1 MSYLEY
7 SPIQIIKILL
17 ECFLPYRNL
26 ILVENEHNLSN
37 DNIINDMKN
46 MHYIKINAKK
56 INNSSDRNIVT
67 FLILSSN
74 GKYSHSPELRKL
86 LENNVTNTL
95 NELILIAEEVFFT
108 KKILLDIIKDY
119 QKNEHLE
126 NQPIFNAYPYYNF
139 VTNIPKVSLVPP
151 HRIMTDEEIKEDI
164 FIEYIRTID
173 LKVIFTSDPPI
184 VWLGGREGQI
194 VEIQRYSSSS
204 GIAIDYRRIERRMGI
219 V

>member
-7 SPIQIIKILL
+7 SPIQIINILL
-17 ECFLPYRNL
+17 GYFLPYRNL
-26 ILVENEHNLSN
+26 ALIENEHNLSN

-46 MHYIKINAKK
+46 MHHIKINAKK
-56 INNSSDRNIVT
+56 INDNSDRNIVT
-67 FLILSSN
+67 FLILSTN

-86 LENNVTNTL
+86 LENNITNSL
-95 NELILIAEEVFFT
+95 NELILIAEEIFFT

-139 VTNIPKVSLVPP
+139 VTNIPKVSGIPP
-151 HRIMTDEEIKEDI
+151 HRIISDEEIKQDI
-164 FIEYIRTID
+164 FIEYIRLND

-184 VWLGGREGQI
+184 VWLGGKEGQI
-194 VEIQRYSSSS
+194 VEIQRYSSTS
-204 GIAIDYRRIERRMGI
+204 GIAIDYRRIERRMG